1 MLRWVTG
8 VGGVPGREAARTL
21 ASRLGTHLKRSY
33 IDHER
38 GYSDQLIDFT
48 IAITR
53 RVHQLGHLEL
63 ERPTWSTKKQDSEE
77 HTSDRED
84 GDQVGQ
90 VCQVI
95 FCVSRPRH

>member
-53 RVHQLGHLEL
+53 RVRTPELRHLEL
-63 ERPTWSTKKQDSEE
+63 GRPTWSTKKQDSEE
-77 HTSDRED
+77 HTSHCTS
-84 GDQVGQ
+84 G
-90 VCQVI
+90 
-95 FCVSRPRH
+95 FL